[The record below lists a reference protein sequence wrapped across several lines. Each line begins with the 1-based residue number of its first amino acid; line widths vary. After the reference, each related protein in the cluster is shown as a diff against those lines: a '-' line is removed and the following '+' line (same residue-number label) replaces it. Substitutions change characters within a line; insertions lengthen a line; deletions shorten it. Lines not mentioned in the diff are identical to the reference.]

1 MFTWTD
7 RELNGEQTKAVLLP
21 GSVFLVAC
29 PGSGKTRT
37 LTYKI
42 AYELSRM
49 ESDRQFIIAI
59 TYTHRAADEI
69 QERIEDLG
77 VDTSRLWI
85 GTIHSFCLEWII
97 KPYGIYEPNLA
108 HGYRVIDQH
117 EREKLLERL
126 CAPYAA
132 QRVTHYD
139 CDYYFTA
146 DGYYLGCPS
155 KAKHASIHLVLA
167 EYFRIL
173 ADSRQIDFELI
184 LWHANRLIEQN
195 SAICALLSKLFALV
209 LVDEYQD
216 TKQIQ
221 YGILSAILRAGA
233 GATRLFM
240 VGDPNQAIYGS
251 LGGYPIEIEEL
262 RSLTGIAIAERELSQ
277 NYRSSSRI
285 IDYFGNFNVFDT
297 TIAAAGGGRDYPSV
311 VSYDS
316 GVVRDDLVHEI
327 VRLIRHNVETLG
339 IPRSEV
345 CVIAPQWLHLVSMTR
360 RLVVCMPEYQ
370 FDGPGMVPF
379 ARDIENFWY
388 KMSRLALT
396 EPSPTI
402 YVRRLRWAGEVISE
416 MKDAGIDTSRL
427 SRKSLLRECNTIL
440 IDESNGLTYLRS
452 FFATL
457 FERLGI
463 RISDFVQLQ
472 EHHQAFFDSSESR
485 IAKLE
490 AEGVDAI
497 GDIFFFRKVF
507 QNRAGITVS
516 TIHGVKGAEFDVVI
530 AYALLEG
537 MVPHFNDADGDKSA
551 QKLLYVVGSRARKN
565 LHLFSET
572 GRKRG
577 RYDVYAPTRMLAACV
592 FNYDDA

>member
-1 MFTWTD
+1 MFIWTGK
-7 RELNGEQTKAVLLP
+7 ELNTEQTEAVLLP

-42 AYELSRM
+42 AYELSRL
-49 ESDRQFIIAI
+49 ESERQFIAAI

-77 VDTSRLWI
+77 VDTSQLWI

-97 KPYGIYEPNLA
+97 KPYGIYVPELA

-126 CAPYAA
+126 CTPYAA
-132 QRVTHYD
+132 QRVSHYD
-139 CDYYFTA
+139 CDYFFTT
-146 DGYYLGCPS
+146 DGYRLGCPNTG
-155 KAKHASIHLVLA
+155 KHPIIHQVLA
-167 EYFRIL
+167 EYFRAL
-173 ADSRQIDFELI
+173 AENRQIDFELI
-184 LWHANRLIEQN
+184 LWHASRLMELN
-195 SAICALLSKLFALV
+195 PAISALLSKLFTLV

-221 YGILSAILRAGA
+221 YGILGTILRAGA
-233 GATRLFM
+233 GSTRLFM

-251 LGGYPIEIEEL
+251 LGGYPIEIDEL
-262 RSLTGIAIAERELSQ
+262 QRLTEIPIAERELSQ

-285 IDYFGNFNVFDT
+285 IDYFGNFNVYNT
-297 TIAAAGGGRDYPSV
+297 TIAAAGEGRDYPSL

-316 GVVRDDLVHEI
+316 QVTRDDLVHEI
-327 VRLIRHNVETLG
+327 VRLIRHNVERLG
-339 IPRSEV
+339 IPPSEI
-345 CVIAPQWLHLVSMTR
+345 CVLAPQWLHLATMTR
-360 RLVVCMPEYQ
+360 QLVVNMPECQ

-379 ARDIENFWY
+379 ARDSENFWY
-388 KMSRLALT
+388 KLSRLALT
-396 EPSPTI
+396 EPSPSL
-402 YVRRLRWAGEVISE
+402 YVRRLRWAGEVLSE

-427 SRKSLLRECNTIL
+427 SGKSLLRECNSIL
-440 IDESNGLTYLRS
+440 IDEANGLAYLRR

-472 EHHQAFFDSSESR
+472 EHHQAFFESSESR

-490 AEGVDAI
+490 VEGVDAI
-497 GDIFFFRKVF
+497 GDIVFFRKVF
-507 QNRAGITVS
+507 QNRTGITVS

-537 MVPHFNDADGDKSA
+537 MVPHFNDPTGDTSA

-572 GRKRG
+572 GRRRG
-577 RYDVYAPTRMLAACV
+577 RYDVYNPTRILAACT
-592 FNYDDA
+592 FNYNNV

>member
-1 MFTWTD
+1 MFAWTD
-7 RELNGEQTKAVLLP
+7 RELNAEQAEVVVLP

-37 LTYKI
+37 LTYKA
-42 AYELSRM
+42 AYELSRL
-49 ESDRQFIIAI
+49 ESDRQFIVAI

-69 QERIEDLG
+69 RERIEDLG
-77 VDTSRLWI
+77 VDSSRLWI

-97 KPYGIYEPNLA
+97 KPYGIYEPELS
-108 HGYRVIDQH
+108 HGYRIIDQH

-132 QRVTHYD
+132 QRISHYD
-139 CDYYFTA
+139 CEYFFTA
-146 DGYYLGCPS
+146 DGYHLGCPD
-155 KAKHASIHLVLA
+155 AGKHAIINRVLA
-167 EYFRIL
+167 EYFRTL
-173 ADSRQIDFELI
+173 AENGQIDFELI
-184 LWHANRLIEQN
+184 LWHASRLIERQP
-195 SAICALLSKLFALV
+195 AISVLLSKLFAHV

-216 TKQIQ
+216 TKRIQ
-221 YGILSAILRAGA
+221 YGILGSILSAGG

-251 LGGYPIEIEEL
+251 LGGYPIEIGEL
-262 RSLTGIAIAERELSQ
+262 RMLTGIPIVERELSQ

-285 IDYFGNFNVFDT
+285 IDYFGNFNIYNT
-297 TIAAAGGGRDYPSV
+297 TIAAAGESRDYQSL
-311 VSYDS
+311 VSYDRS
-316 GVVRDDLVHEI
+316 VSKDDLIHEI

-339 IPRSEV
+339 VPANEV
-345 CVIAPQWLHLVSMTR
+345 CVLAPQWLHLAAMTR
-360 RLVVCMPEYQ
+360 RLVVNMPEYQ

-388 KMSRLALT
+388 KLSRLALT
-396 EPSPTI
+396 EPSPSL
-402 YVRRLRWAGEVISE
+402 YVRRLRWAGEVINE
-416 MKDAGIDTSRL
+416 MRDAGVETSHL
-427 SRKSLLRECNTIL
+427 SRKSFLRECNAIS
-440 IDESNGLTYLRS
+440 IDEANGLAYLRR

-457 FERLGI
+457 FERLEIEIG
-463 RISDFVQLQ
+463 DFVQLQ
-472 EHHQAFFDSSESR
+472 EHHQAFFESSESR

-490 AEGVDAI
+490 KEGVDAI
-497 GDIFFFRKVF
+497 GDIAFFRKVF
-507 QNRAGITVS
+507 QNRTGITVS

-537 MVPHFNDADGDKSA
+537 MVPHFNDTDGDASA

-572 GRKRG
+572 GRRKG
-577 RYDVYAPTRMLAACV
+577 SYGVYGPTARLAACV
-592 FNYDDA
+592 FDYDEV